1 MPGVNSPLHRT
12 LAGFLLAVPV
22 AMTAAPVHADV
33 YAYVDERGVEHFTNT
48 PDDTRFQRLSSLMEE
63 YGAKNRAGAEALKG
77 NVAVYAPHIEQAA
90 SEAGVDAALVHAVIT
105 AESGY
110 NPTAVSRAGAQGL
123 MQLMPATAAR
133 YAVRDAFDPR
143 QNISGGTRYLRD
155 LLQMFDNNVE
165 LAVAAY
171 NAGENAVERH
181 GRRIPPYRETQAYV
195 PKVLALYRKYRTLF

>member
-1 MPGVNSPLHRT
+1 MSLFQRT
-12 LAGFLLAVPV
+12 LPALLLAVPV
-22 AMTAAPVHADV
+22 ALATTTAHADV
-33 YAYVDERGVEHFTNT
+33 YRYLDERGVEHFTNT
-48 PDDTRFQRLSSLMEE
+48 PDDARFQRLSSLMEE
-63 YGAKNRAGAEALKG
+63 YGTKNRAGTEALKS

-90 SEAGVDAALVHAVIT
+90 NEAGVDVALVHAVIT

-155 LLQMFDNNVE
+155 LLQMFDNDVT
-165 LAVAAY
+165 LAIAAY
-171 NAGENAVERH
+171 NAGENAVVRH

-195 PKVLALYRKYRTLF
+195 PRVLALYRKYRTLF